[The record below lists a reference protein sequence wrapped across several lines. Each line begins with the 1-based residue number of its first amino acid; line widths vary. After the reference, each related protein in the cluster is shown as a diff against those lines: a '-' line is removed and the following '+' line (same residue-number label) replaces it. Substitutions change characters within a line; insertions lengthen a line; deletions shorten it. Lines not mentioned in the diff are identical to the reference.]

1 MIQLSKVTSYT
12 EIPVMVKQPEEIIGH
27 EIEKNFSSCL
37 FFEEILI
44 SRHPKKIKIWDLKK
58 LPEIQ
63 MISSIEIDWV
73 GSSIKKYGN
82 LLYVGQNDHIK
93 VFDLADITNPVLV
106 RTIKLPKYVN
116 FHVADNLMYVMIDKA
131 IYTIDEK
138 DVLVK
143 IIDLSSYYAM
153 MFGYPMDMSKVGDN
167 LFMVFRHCGLYVYTQ
182 SKETGIYEFQCN
194 DKPVHGYTPTHIQ
207 WQTEGEQMLLL
218 GNDNVVQYNVS
229 NTSKLKRYKAA
240 KIKTDDIY
248 EGLVERDNE
257 LLVVGQKGS
266 KNKFVVAVI
275 TSDANG
281 VKVLQT
287 PKVEYKSKLR
297 FGESPRGLVI
307 KDNYLLIVGGE
318 TGFFYLKQGA

>member
-1 MIQLSKVTSYT
+1 MIQLSKITSYT
-12 EIPVMVKQPEEIIGH
+12 EIPVTVNQPEEIIDH
-27 EIEKNFSSCL
+27 EVEKNFWSCL
-37 FFEEILI
+37 FFDDILI

-63 MISSIEIDWV
+63 MISSFEIDWA
-73 GSSIKKYGN
+73 GDSIKKYNN

-93 VFDLADITNPVLV
+93 VFDLTDLTNPKLV

-116 FHVADNLMYVMIDKA
+116 FHIADNILYVMIEKA

-138 DVLVK
+138 DVLLQ

-153 MFGYPMDMSKVGDN
+153 MFDYPMDMTKVGKN

-182 SKETGIYEFQCN
+182 SEDTGVYEFKSN
-194 DKPVHGYTPTHIQ
+194 ENPVHGYTPTYIR

-229 NTSKLKRYKAA
+229 NINKPKRYKAA

-248 EGLVERDNE
+248 EGLVERENE
-257 LLVVGQKGS
+257 LLIVGQKGN
-266 KNKFVVAVI
+266 KNKFVVAVLS
-275 TSDANG
+275 SDANG
-281 VKVLQT
+281 IEVLQT
-287 PKVEYKSKLR
+287 PKIEYKARTR
-297 FGESPRGLVI
+297 FGESARGLAV

-318 TGFFYLKQGA
+318 TGFYLFEAEA

>member
-12 EIPVMVKQPEEIIGH
+12 EIPVMVSQPEEIIGH
-27 EIEKNFSSCL
+27 EVEKNFSSCL

-63 MISSIEIDWV
+63 MISSIEIDWA
-73 GSSIKKYGN
+73 GESIKKYGN

-93 VFDLADITNPVLV
+93 VFDLADITNPILV

-116 FHVADNLMYVMIDKA
+116 FHVADELLFVMIEKA

-143 IIDLSSYYAM
+143 IIDLSSYNPM
-153 MFGYPMDMSKVGDN
+153 MFGYPMDMKKVANN
-167 LFMVFRHCGLYVYTQ
+167 LFMAFRHCGLYAYTQ
-182 SKETGIYEFQCN
+182 SEETGTYEFKCN
-194 DKPVHGYTPTHIQ
+194 DKPVHGYTPTYIQ

-240 KIKTDDIY
+240 KIKTVDIC

-257 LLVVGQKGS
+257 LLVLGKTAS
-266 KNKFVVAVI
+266 KSKFVVAVLS
-275 TSDANG
+275 SDENG
-281 VKVLQT
+281 IKVLQT
-287 PKVEYKSKLR
+287 PKLEYKPRVK
-297 FGESPRGLVI
+297 FGESPSGIAV
-307 KDNYLLIVGGE
+307 KDDYLLIVGRE
-318 TGFFYLKQGA
+318 TGFFLFEAGA